1 MEKVFII
8 PIFVTLLFCVIKFIE
23 MRYLEKETKPL
34 KYFVRDAIIVFLSGV
49 ASTFS
54 FFHLENHISDF
65 FNMVTETKTLN
76 TNATEIFTDSP
87 GF

>member
-8 PIFVTLLFCVIKFIE
+8 SIFVTVLFCIVKFIE

-34 KYFVRDAIIVFLSGV
+34 KYFVRDAIIVFLSGL
-49 ASTFS
+49 ASTFA
-54 FFHLENHISDF
+54 FFYLETSISEF
-65 FNMVTETKTLN
+65 FNIVTETKTLD
-76 TNATEIFTDSP
+76 TNSTQIFTDTP